1 MNRYLSL
8 DYIRVFGVMGIVLC
22 HCCFGIEGMSF
33 LGKFLGNTFNVVF
46 LTLSAFLLGLSW
58 EAKGNKPYKVNFLRH
73 RIGKLLYSYYPFL
86 VVMFAFMSIIGQNF
100 STKDIIMHVCLLPWF
115 DKLAGFGHLWFI
127 TMILICYIGIF
138 IASKA
143 SMIRSKISIVLM
155 IVGSILTQIV
165 LGLIGQPNYIFIYLF
180 LYIGVW
186 ANAKIIL
193 ELAKGIQLIPIG
205 MITLLAFVVV
215 IALSF
220 YGMLDKYT
228 SVWSGVLCAILF
240 FLLANRVFQNAEPN
254 RVINF
259 ISMISF
265 EIYLVHHVFCFGKW
279 SLFNYID
286 NPLLGILSIG
296 LFSICLAY
304 TLHWIGNKLQDV
316 LLRKPFLGE

>member
-22 HCCFGIEGMSF
+22 HCCFGIDGMFF
-33 LGKFLGNTFNVVF
+33 LGKFLGGTFNVVF

-58 EAKGNKPYKVNFLRH
+58 EKNGNKPYKVNFLLH
-73 RIGKLLYSYYPFL
+73 RISKLLYSYYPFL
-86 VVMFAFMSIIGQNF
+86 IVMFAFMAIVGQTFSI
-100 STKDIIMHVCLLPWF
+100 KDIIMHVCLLPWF
-115 DKLAGFGHLWFI
+115 DKLTGFGHLWFI

-138 IASKA
+138 LASKA
-143 SMIRSKISIVLM
+143 SLTRTRICIVLM

-265 EIYLVHHVFCFGKW
+265 EIYLVHHVLCFGKY

-286 NPLLGILSIG
+286 NPLLGILAIG
-296 LFSICLAY
+296 LLSICLAY
-304 TLHWIGNKLQDV
+304 PLHCIGLKLQNCINFM
-316 LLRKPFLGE
+316 LRRN